1 MATFPIP
8 EAPAH
13 GSAIS
18 ANWGRRVVDCLRRL
32 RPVAGMGV
40 RMNFTPNGTVYMAE
54 GSAKS
59 VPSESELRP
68 FDVRWMANGKGDSG
82 EWQIYLP
89 LGCVTLKPRN
99 VGGETY
105 PCLCVNDAAKDADG
119 NEIYGWYKV
128 DEPKGSEGIVENIG
142 GTAYQSFPVYVLVK
156 PWPRFRVSCDRKGYE
171 AVAGCV
177 AVASLNIAKKDGEKS
192 RAGVRTADSP
202 VAVDDSDADADRMF
216 NIVYEFEKEEDLY
229 KKDSNP
235 KLKVVNRL
243 FAGGR
248 TVVQEDGE
256 DEDLFSADEV
266 WLVISHDG
274 SADELK
280 IKVGQEDEGTDEKKT
295 SIPLYQLKDGVV
307 KKDTRALIDRV
318 RYYDT

>member
-13 GSAIS
+13 GSSIS

-40 RMNFTPNGTVYMAE
+40 RMDFTPNGTVYMAE
-54 GSAKS
+54 GGTKQASS
-59 VPSESELRP
+59 PSELRP
-68 FDVRWMANGKGDSG
+68 FDVRWMANGKDSG

-89 LGCVTLKPRN
+89 LGCVKVKPRN

-105 PCLCVNDAAKDADG
+105 PCLCVNDKAKDADG
-119 NEIYGWYKV
+119 KEIHGWYKV
-128 DEPKGSEGIVENIG
+128 DDPDGSEGLIETIG
-142 GTAYQSFPVYVLVK
+142 GTAYQSFPVYVLAK
-156 PWPRFRVSCDRKGYE
+156 PWPRFKVSCDRKGYE

-177 AVASLNIAKKDGEKS
+177 AVASLDIAKKGGETS
-192 RAGVRTADSP
+192 RKGVRTSDSP
-202 VAVDDSDADADRMF
+202 VEVDDSDANADSLF
-216 NIVYEFEKEEDLY
+216 NIVYEFEEGSLY
-229 KKDSNP
+229 KKESQP
-235 KLKVVNRL
+235 QLKVVNRL

-256 DEDLFSADEV
+256 DEDLFNADEV
-266 WLVISHDG
+266 WLVIDHDG

-280 IKVGQEDEGTDEKKT
+280 IRVTQSDEGSDGKKT
-295 SIPLYQLKDGVV
+295 SIPLYRLEDGVV
-307 KKDTRALIDRV
+307 KKDTRALLDRV